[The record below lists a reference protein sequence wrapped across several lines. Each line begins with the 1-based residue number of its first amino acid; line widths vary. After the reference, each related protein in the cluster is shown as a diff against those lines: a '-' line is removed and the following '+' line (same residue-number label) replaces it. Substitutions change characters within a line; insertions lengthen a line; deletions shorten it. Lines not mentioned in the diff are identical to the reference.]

1 MFSKI
6 LFWYS
11 FSFHISLWASFHVF
25 MAIQISSV
33 KNLLTFFLPNFKLSC
48 VVILSFKMFL
58 YILEYTSEE
67 CFSDALSISYH
78 QNNGQHPIQFF
89 LASCTASLCLIW
101 LPSCNLCLKQIQS
114 ESKRYICQSRPS
126 SYPSPTTPASNHKF
140 VFYNL

>member
-58 YILEYTSEE
+58 YILDTILLLDIYIVT
-67 CFSDALSISYH
+67 I
-78 QNNGQHPIQFF
+78 
-89 LASCTASLCLIW
+89 
-101 LPSCNLCLKQIQS
+101 LPQS
-114 ESKRYICQSRPS
+114 VS
-126 SYPSPTTPASNHKF
+126 
-140 VFYNL
+140 